1 MKLSIIT
8 INYNN
13 LEGLK
18 KTVDSVLSQT
28 WRDFEWIIVDG
39 GSTDGSKEYI
49 ECLAQS
55 LSAGTAIDS
64 VQWNVERFSLL
75 GFTAEDLKGTA
86 SESVLDRSS
95 ADNRPSPIANHPQ
108 RLLWCSES
116 DKGVYNAMN
125 KGIAMAKGEYCLF
138 LNSGDNLHCVD
149 SLTSVFET
157 NKNADVLYGDL
168 FFMTPSSA
176 ELFVYPDILTL
187 HYLLSR
193 SLGHPASFIK
203 TSIMKVHGYREDFHI
218 VSDWYKFIEL
228 YRAGGSFYHIRVPV
242 SDFDTAGI
250 SNTDTEVVKKE
261 TEALYSSLFGKE
273 NRQWVEETVQ
283 LHFQNELCEKNDVK
297 KMLQLYQRGGI
308 RRKALHYFLRL
319 LSWI

>member
-18 KTVDSVLSQT
+18 KTVNSILSQT

-49 ECLAQS
+49 ESLAQS
-55 LSAGTAIDS
+55 LSVGTAIDS
-64 VQWNVERFSLL
+64 IQWHVERFSLL
-75 GFTAEDLKGTA
+75 GFTAEDLKTLKI
-86 SESVLDRSS
+86 ESSS
-95 ADNRPSPIANHPQ
+95 DQSSNHSSSIANRPQ
-108 RLLWCSES
+108 RFLWCSEP

-125 KGIAMAKGEYCLF
+125 KGIAMAQGEYCLF

-149 SLTSVFET
+149 SLTSVFAT
-157 NKNADVLYGDL
+157 NKKADVLYGNL

-176 ELFVYPDILTL
+176 ELFVYPDHLTL

-203 TSIMKVHGYREDFHI
+203 TSILKVHGYREDFHI

-250 SNTDTEVVKKE
+250 SNTKPEVVKKE

-273 NRQWVEETVQ
+273 NRQWIEETVQ

-297 KMLQLYQRGGI
+297 KLLQLYQRGGI
-308 RRKALHYFLRL
+308 RRKAFHYFLRL